1 MKKVTRQ
8 DVLNQLISNYQ
19 KQLFTAIPG
28 NFVAF
33 TDQNHQRAQVQ
44 IGVQRVDVYGS
55 VFTPPPIIDVPVVFP
70 GGDYALEFEL
80 DSGAE
85 GLIVFS
91 QRCVD
96 GWKQSGGVGVNPVAR
111 FHHPQDAF
119 FIPGA
124 RSLKTAMT
132 GFQNNGIRLRDK
144 AGTSYIWL
152 KNDTTVQAQNPKGS
166 VTLGADGSS
175 TQKNANG
182 SIVLGADGSV
192 NANGTVIDKNGN
204 IIMKSGATITD
215 GQGVVVETHKHGGVE
230 SGGSTTEGP
239 QS

>member
-19 KQLFTAIPG
+19 KQIFTAIPG
-28 NFVAF
+28 YFVAF
-33 TDQNHQRAQVQ
+33 TDQTHQRAQVQ
-44 IGVQRVDVYGS
+44 IGVQRVDIYGS
-55 VFTPPPIIDVPVVFP
+55 VFNPPPVADVPVVFP
-70 GGDYALEFEL
+70 GGDYVLEHEL
-80 DSGAE
+80 QNGAE

-132 GFQNNGIRLRDK
+132 DFQNNGIRLRDK

-152 KNDTTVQAQNPKGS
+152 KNDTSVQLKNPNGS
-166 VTLGADGSS
+166 VTLGADG
-175 TQKNANG
+175 T
-182 SIVLGADGSV
+182 V
-192 NANGTVIDKNGN
+192 NANGTTIDKNGN
-204 IIMKSGATITD
+204 IVLKPGATITD
-215 GQGVVVETHKHGGVE
+215 GQGVIVETHKHGGVE
-230 SGGSTTEGP
+230 SGGSTTAGP